1 MTFRRISRGDSS
13 QFLDAKPDRR
23 LAARLQRGL
32 RLGATAH
39 DSNSTGHKEAATKD
53 VKVVAAPSRPSSA
66 RPQSAPTPTPMP
78 ASTPKLSPP
87 TTSTPVPTP
96 APSTCARKFRLNLA
110 AKSDAYGKGSYGQVL
125 RGLDAAGHTVA
136 IKCIADGRMRT
147 GALESEVSILHALSK
162 DGGHPNVAKF
172 RAWLPLGS
180 EGVCVESGGELP
192 DACKNCHMVV
202 MEACE
207 GGEMFEHVVLRGG
220 LSERDAAP
228 ILRQVCSAV
237 VHAKRRGIAHRDIK
251 LENILLTEAY
261 TADAPDS
268 RPIDVKLIDWGLA
281 HQHSLRSDGSV
292 VPAKLRSR
300 CGSRSY
306 MSPEIATI
314 KKGGGSSAITSADA
328 RDGYD
333 GYDGFA
339 ADVWSLGVCLF
350 AMLFGFFPFDSSDP
364 SADWRARRV
373 CEAQLRG
380 ESTIRTIFG
389 FYESKT
395 CTASEQAVALL
406 DAALLFNPAQRPSVE
421 EMLRCEWL
429 SLFCAGEPTSGG
441 GGGGP
446 TLCLAA
452 PAACDHSSDVRRGAA
467 SADPAAAADHA
478 AAAEPAAVY
487 APPAAER
494 QDSQSTV
501 RSDRS
506 SASASSISSA
516 SSTTAPASLTGGGRL
531 PTCSYAV
538 AGGSKPPRQ
547 QHEAQLK
554 YAARW
559 RLAAAKR
566 NKGAAVSMQ

>member
-1 MTFRRISRGDSS
+1 
-13 QFLDAKPDRR
+13 
-23 LAARLQRGL
+23 
-32 RLGATAH
+32 
-39 DSNSTGHKEAATKD
+39 
-53 VKVVAAPSRPSSA
+53 
-66 RPQSAPTPTPMP
+66 
-78 ASTPKLSPP
+78 
-87 TTSTPVPTP
+87 
-96 APSTCARKFRLNLA
+96 
-110 AKSDAYGKGSYGQVL
+110 
-125 RGLDAAGHTVA
+125 
-136 IKCIADGRMRT
+136 
-147 GALESEVSILHALSK
+147 
-162 DGGHPNVAKF
+162 
-172 RAWLPLGS
+172 
-180 EGVCVESGGELP
+180 
-192 DACKNCHMVV
+192 
-202 MEACE
+202 
-207 GGEMFEHVVLRGG
+207 
-220 LSERDAAP
+220 
-228 ILRQVCSAV
+228 
-237 VHAKRRGIAHRDIK
+237 
-251 LENILLTEAY
+251 
-261 TADAPDS
+261 
-268 RPIDVKLIDWGLA
+268 
-281 HQHSLRSDGSV
+281 
-292 VPAKLRSR
+292 
-300 CGSRSY
+300 
-306 MSPEIATI
+306 
-314 KKGGGSSAITSADA
+314 
-328 RDGYD
+328 
-333 GYDGFA
+333 
-339 ADVWSLGVCLF
+339 
-350 AMLFGFFPFDSSDP
+350 MLFGLFPFDSSDP

-421 EMLRCEWL
+421 EMLR
-429 SLFCAGEPTSGG
+429 ASGFF
-441 GGGGP
+441 
-446 TLCLAA
+446 LRRRAYERRRRQR
-452 PAACDHSSDVRRGAA
+452 SDVTSQRRRHATTERRRGAA